1 MMLGSKEVLRRLK
14 DSAKDKDPLVIE
26 PIPDYD
32 ELEKGTSAASIDLR
46 LGSWFVTPKARRNP
60 LINVYHEQPREYDL
74 ASKYYIPFDREFI
87 LHPRHFILA
96 VTLEWIRMPLTLAGY
111 VNGKSSWGR
120 YGLVIETAPGVHPG
134 FTGCLTLEMSNIGE
148 IPIAIKPGSRI
159 CQLFLH
165 KVEGGVTTKAD
176 HGQMIGRRQPFMA
189 KITQD
194 KFELN
199 LRNKK

>member
-1 MMLGSKEVLRRLK
+1 MILGSKEVLHRLK
-14 DSAKDKDPLVIE
+14 NNADDPDPLVIE
-26 PIPDYD
+26 PMPAYED
-32 ELEKGTSAASIDLR
+32 LEKGTSAASIDLR

-60 LINVYHEQPREYDL
+60 IINVYEKQPHEYDL
-74 ASKYYIPFDREFI
+74 ASKYYIPFDKEFI
-87 LHPRHFILA
+87 LHPRHFMLA

-159 CQLFLH
+159 CQLFIH
-165 KVEGGVTTKAD
+165 KVEGGVTKRAD
-176 HGQMIGRRQPFMA
+176 HGRMIGRRQPFMA
-189 KITQD
+189 KISQD
-194 KFELN
+194 EFETK
-199 LRNKK
+199 LRDKK